1 MNDQQAGP
9 LTTAAAE
16 WSEVERLFGV
26 RGEPSRCWCRYLALT
41 GPEYS
46 ALDPAGRKAQ
56 LKEKFDGVSPSPG
69 VLAFR
74 GGVPVGWCAVEPRRC
89 YPRVLRSQVLRQ
101 AEPSALARTRA
112 AESGAAEAGTP
123 GEVWSVTCF
132 VVATGH
138 RRGGVAAA
146 LLQAAVGHARLHGAE
161 VVEGYPVDP
170 ALRPKAGASDLYHGT
185 LNLFLGAGFRVVST
199 AVPGRA
205 VVRLGL
211 RRESPQSRV
220 PVNSG
225 SPGPN
230 PAP

>member
-1 MNDQQAGP
+1 MKDQQAGP

-26 RGEPSRCWCRYLALT
+26 RGEQSRCWCRYFALT

-56 LKEKFDGVSPSPG
+56 LKEKFDGASPSPG

-101 AEPSALARTRA
+101 AEPSAPGQTRA
-112 AESGAAEAGTP
+112 AESGVAGTP
-123 GEVWSVTCF
+123 GKVWSVTCF
-132 VVATGH
+132 VVAAGH

-146 LLQAAVGHARLHGAE
+146 LLQAAVGHARRHGAE

-170 ALRPKAGASDLYHGT
+170 ALRPKAGAADLYHGT

-211 RRESPQSRV
+211 
-220 PVNSG
+220 G

>member
-26 RGEPSRCWCRYLALT
+26 RGEPSRCWCRYFALT

-56 LKEKFDGVSPSPG
+56 LKEKFDGVSSSPG

-101 AEPSALARTRA
+101 AEPSALAQTRA
-112 AESGAAEAGTP
+112 AESGAAEARTP

-132 VVATGH
+132 VVAAGH

-161 VVEGYPVDP
+161 VVEGYPVDR
-170 ALRPKAGASDLYHGT
+170 ALRPRAGAADLYHGT
-185 LNLFLGAGFRVVST
+185 LNLFLRAGFRVVST

-211 RRESPQSRV
+211 
-220 PVNSG
+220 G

>member
-1 MNDQQAGP
+1 MKDQQAGP

-16 WSEVERLFGV
+16 WSEVEHLFGV
-26 RGEPSRCWCRYLALT
+26 RGEPSRCWCRYFALT

-56 LKEKFDGVSPSPG
+56 LKERFDGVSPSPG

-74 GGVPVGWCAVEPRRC
+74 GEVPVGWCAVEPRRC
-89 YPRVLRSQVLRQ
+89 YPRVLRSQVLRH
-101 AEPSALARTRA
+101 AEPTAPAKTGA
-112 AESGAAEAGTP
+112 AEAGAAEAGTP

-132 VVATGH
+132 VVAPGH

-146 LLQAAVGHARLHGAE
+146 LLRAAVEHARLHGAE

-170 ALRPKAGASDLYHGT
+170 ALRPRAGAADLYHGT
-185 LNLFLGAGFRVVST
+185 LNLFLRAGFGVVST

-205 VVRLGL
+205 VVRPGLG
-211 RRESPQSRV
+211 S
-220 PVNSG
+220 SG
-225 SPGPN
+225 PS